1 MAQRRL
7 CHVDGIQGGQHDCM
21 AGGLNDFYIL
31 ILLVPLIGPF
41 EVVEPQGVGQIQ
53 PDWAIEEFVE
63 FDVRQSSL
71 KVQHHQCKSIPN

>member
-21 AGGLNDFYIL
+21 AIL
-31 ILLVPLIGPF
+31 IILVPLIGPF

-71 KVQHHQCKSIPN
+71 KVQNHQSKSIPN